1 MSLYHQT
8 GVEQLPYGYKF
19 VGEASFGASV
29 LAITYILIH
38 IKAQLTWRH
47 MPASMTPP
55 GTTADATDDRD
66 DLVFADEADAPF
78 TAAQSGATPAA
89 GCAASAAWRILVV
102 DDDADVH
109 STTTFALKGVEMQG
123 RPLAFLHA
131 YSAEEA
137 RALLARETDI
147 AVVLLDVVME
157 RPDAGLQLVR
167 QIREELGMIE
177 VRIILRTGQPG
188 YAPELDAIRGYD
200 INDYRTKS
208 ELTRTKLY
216 TAVAAAVRSYAQLR
230 DLAASRA
237 GLEQILGAGAQ
248 LMALHGVRDAARGV
262 LRQLGALLGR
272 PPTGVLCV
280 RESGHARPDTV
291 RVVAGAGEHAAL
303 EGAELGA
310 GRHGAIAEAALR
322 ALDARRRTHG
332 DGWLTLHLRGKAGR
346 DFVACLPFERPLGEL
361 ECRLLDVFASVAAVS
376 LENVELVT
384 HLNQAAFRD
393 QLTGLPNRTRLVEL
407 IDAAL
412 AGPQRDSATLALVDL
427 DHFAETNDA
436 LGHHFGDLLLVAV
449 GRRLASRLKGGPG
462 ARVEV
467 ARIGAD
473 IFCVLGDAS
482 AVQPAP
488 IAALFREP
496 FRIDGQD
503 VQVSGTL
510 GLVRLGEHDGSG
522 ADALKD
528 ADIALKRAK
537 SQQRAGH
544 FYFSR
549 SMGVEIRERV
559 RMMHALR
566 SGFRRGELFLAYQ
579 PQVDLATSRPFGAE
593 ALLRWRTEDGRLVG
607 PDRFIPIAEY
617 SGLIVDIGEW
627 VLRQA
632 LAELVRLRAGGHHA
646 FTMSVNVSQVQFR
659 HPHFVD
665 MLRRALDDTGAPPD
679 YVELEITESM
689 AMEEPALLVEKLA
702 QVKRTGVSIAID
714 DFGTGFSSLSHLQR
728 LQVDRLKIDRTFV
741 TEITGSARGSS
752 IAEMVIQ
759 LGRNLG
765 LSVIAEGVEDER
777 EAQILRNLGCPLA
790 QGYLFA
796 RPLSP
801 QALLA
806 WLDDQAL
813 TRAA

>member
-1 MSLYHQT
+1 MSAPMPPQGIPT
-8 GVEQLPYGYKF
+8 QAS
-19 VGEASFGASV
+19 GE
-29 LAITYILIH
+29 
-38 IKAQLTWRH
+38 
-47 MPASMTPP
+47 
-55 GTTADATDDRD
+55 RD
-66 DLVFADEADAPF
+66 DLVFADEADA
-78 TAAQSGATPAA
+78 SVPAA
-89 GCAASAAWRILVV
+89 GIPPWRILVV

-109 STTTFALKGVEMQG
+109 STTTFALKNVEMQG
-123 RPLAFLHA
+123 RPLEFLHA
-131 YSAEEA
+131 YSARAA
-137 RALLARETDI
+137 RIILEQQPDI
-147 AVVLLDVVME
+147 AVILLDVVME

-188 YAPELDAIRGYD
+188 YAPEIEAIRGYD

-216 TAVAAAVRSYAQLR
+216 TAVAAAIRSYQQLR
-230 DLAASRA
+230 ALDASRA
-237 GLEQILGAGAQ
+237 GLEHILSAGAS
-248 LMALHGVRDAARGV
+248 LMALHGVRDVAQGV
-262 LRQLGALLGR
+262 LRQAATLLGQE
-272 PPTGVLCV
+272 PAGVLCV
-280 RESGHARPDTV
+280 RESGQGRPDILH
-291 RVVAGAGEHAAL
+291 VVGALGEHAQL
-303 EGAELGA
+303 EGRELSPQRHPALARVA
-310 GRHGAIAEAALR
+310 GRTLEDRGGVEA
-322 ALDARRRTHG
+322 
-332 DGWLTLHLRGKAGR
+332 DGWLSLHFPGKAGR
-346 DFVACLPFERPLGEL
+346 DFAACIPFARQVADLER
-361 ECRLLDVFASVAAVS
+361 RLLEVFASVVAVG
-376 LENVELVT
+376 LDNVELVT

-407 IDAAL
+407 IDALL
-412 AGPQRDSATLALVDL
+412 ASPQRARAALALVDI

-436 LGHHFGDLLLVAV
+436 LGHHFGDLLLMAV
-449 GRRLASRLKGGPG
+449 GKRLKSRLDPQL
-462 ARVEV
+462 EV
-467 ARIGAD
+467 ARIGGD
-473 IFCVLGDAS
+473 IFCVLGDAGV
-482 AVQPAP
+482 VQPAT
-488 IAALFREP
+488 IQALFRVP
-496 FRIDGQD
+496 FHIDGQD
-503 VQVSGTL
+503 VQVSSTL
-510 GLVRLGEHDGSG
+510 GLVRLCEHDGSG
-522 ADALKD
+522 VDALKD

-566 SGFRRGELFLAYQ
+566 SGFQRGELFLAYQ
-579 PQVDLATSRPFGAE
+579 PQVDLASKRPFGAE

-607 PDRFIPIAEY
+607 PERFIPIAEY

-632 LAELVRLRAGGHHA
+632 LAELVRLRAAGHQQ

-659 HPHFVD
+659 HPQFVD
-665 MLRRALDDTGAPPD
+665 MLRRALELTGAPPEF
-679 YVELEITESM
+679 VELEITESM

-728 LQVDRLKIDRTFV
+728 LQIDRLKIDRTFV

-777 EAQILRNLGCPLA
+777 QAHILRALGCPLA
-790 QGYLFA
+790 QGFLFA

-801 QALLA
+801 EALLEWLGNQALIE
-806 WLDDQAL
+806 
-813 TRAA
+813 AA

>member
-1 MSLYHQT
+1 MR
-8 GVEQLPYGYKF
+8 
-19 VGEASFGASV
+19 A
-29 LAITYILIH
+29 
-38 IKAQLTWRH
+38 RH
-47 MPASMTPP
+47 GP
-55 GTTADATDDRD
+55 
-66 DLVFADEADAPF
+66 
-78 TAAQSGATPAA
+78 
-89 GCAASAAWRILVV
+89 
-102 DDDADVH
+102 
-109 STTTFALKGVEMQG
+109 G
-123 RPLAFLHA
+123 RPD
-131 YSAEEA
+131 SM
-137 RALLARETDI
+137 RVI
-147 AVVLLDVVME
+147 A
-157 RPDAGLQLVR
+157 A
-167 QIREELGMIE
+167 
-177 VRIILRTGQPG
+177 
-188 YAPELDAIRGYD
+188 
-200 INDYRTKS
+200 
-208 ELTRTKLY
+208 
-216 TAVAAAVRSYAQLR
+216 
-230 DLAASRA
+230 
-237 GLEQILGAGAQ
+237 
-248 LMALHGVRDAARGV
+248 
-262 LRQLGALLGR
+262 
-272 PPTGVLCV
+272 
-280 RESGHARPDTV
+280 
-291 RVVAGAGEHAAL
+291 AGEHAAL
-303 EGAELGA
+303 AGTELSGAE
-310 GRHGAIAEAALR
+310 HGEVAQAVCRTLEQ
-322 ALDARRRTHG
+322 RRRLDG
-332 DGWLTLHLRGKAGR
+332 GGWLSLYFAGKAGR
-346 DFVACLPFERPLGEL
+346 DFAACIPYERPVGEL

-412 AGPQRDSATLALVDL
+412 AGPQRNAATLAIVDL

-449 GRRLASRLKGGPG
+449 GRRLEERLKHYP
-462 ARVEV
+462 AAKLEV
-467 ARIGAD
+467 ARIGGD
-473 IFCVLGDAS
+473 IFCVLGDAA
-482 AVQPAP
+482 AVQPAT

-503 VQVSGTL
+503 VQVSATL
-510 GLVRLGEHDGSG
+510 GLVRLLDHDGSG

-566 SGFRRGELFLAYQ
+566 SGFQRGELFLAYQ

-593 ALLRWRTEDGRLVG
+593 ALLRWRTEDGRMIG

-632 LAELVRLRAGGHHA
+632 LAELVRLRTKGHRD

-659 HPHFVD
+659 HPHFVE
-665 MLRRALDDTGAPPD
+665 MLRRALEDTGAPAD

-689 AMEEPALLVEKLA
+689 AMEEPALLIEKLA

-728 LQVDRLKIDRTFV
+728 LQVDRLKIDRAFV

-777 EAQILRNLGCPLA
+777 QAHILRTLGCPLA
-790 QGYLFA
+790 QGFLFA

-801 QALLA
+801 EALLE
-806 WLDDQAL
+806 WLGKQAL
-813 TRAA
+813 TEAA

>member
-1 MSLYHQT
+1 MSAPMPPMGTLTQT
-8 GVEQLPYGYKF
+8 CG
-19 VGEASFGASV
+19 
-29 LAITYILIH
+29 
-38 IKAQLTWRH
+38 
-47 MPASMTPP
+47 
-55 GTTADATDDRD
+55 DRD
-66 DLVFADEADAPF
+66 DLVFADEA
-78 TAAQSGATPAA
+78 GPALPASA
-89 GCAASAAWRILVV
+89 GAAWRILVV

-109 STTTFALKGVEMQG
+109 STTTFALKNVEMQG
-123 RPLAFLHA
+123 RPLEFLHA
-131 YSAEEA
+131 YSAREA
-137 RALLARETDI
+137 RAILERQPDI

-188 YAPELDAIRGYD
+188 YAPEIEAIRGYD

-216 TAVAAAVRSYAQLR
+216 TAVAAAVRSYQQLR
-230 DLAASRA
+230 ALDAGRA
-237 GLEQILGAGAQ
+237 GLERIVSAGAS
-248 LMALHGVRDAARGV
+248 LMSLHGVADVAQSV
-262 LRQLGALLGR
+262 LRQAAGLLGQA
-272 PPTGVLCV
+272 PDGVLCV
-280 RESGHARPDTV
+280 RESGQGRPDILHVVAAAGDHARLEGRELSPQRYPV
-291 RVVAGAGEHAAL
+291 LAEVAGRT
-303 EGAELGA
+303 LGA
-310 GRHGAIAEAALR
+310 RSGLEEH
-322 ALDARRRTHG
+322 
-332 DGWLTLHLRGKAGR
+332 GWLSLHFPGKAGR
-346 DFVACLPFERPLGEL
+346 DFAACIPFERQVGDL
-361 ECRLLDVFASVAAVS
+361 ERRLLEVFASVVAVG
-376 LENVELVT
+376 LDNVELVT

-407 IDAAL
+407 IDALL
-412 AGPQRDSATLALVDL
+412 AGPERGTATLALVDL

-449 GRRLASRLKGGPG
+449 GKRLKSRLDP
-462 ARVEV
+462 RLEI
-467 ARIGAD
+467 ARIGGD
-473 IFCVLGDAS
+473 IFCVLGEAG
-482 AVQPAP
+482 AVQPGA
-488 IAALFREP
+488 IQALFRVP
-496 FRIDGQD
+496 FHIDGQD
-503 VQVSGTL
+503 VQVSATL
-510 GLVRLGEHDGSG
+510 GLVRLSEHDGSG

-566 SGFRRGELFLAYQ
+566 SGFQRGELFLAYQ
-579 PQVDLATSRPFGAE
+579 PQVDLGSNRPFGAE

-632 LAELVRLRAGGHHA
+632 LLELVRLRASGHLD

-659 HPHFVD
+659 HPQFVD
-665 MLRRALDDTGAPPD
+665 MLRRALDVTGAPPEF
-679 YVELEITESM
+679 VELEITESM

-765 LSVIAEGVEDER
+765 LSVVAEGVEDER
-777 EAQILRNLGCPLA
+777 QAHILRTLGCPLA
-790 QGYLFA
+790 QGFLYS

-801 QALLA
+801 EALQEWLA
-806 WLDDQAL
+806 KQAL
-813 TRAA
+813 TAAA

>member
-1 MSLYHQT
+1 
-8 GVEQLPYGYKF
+8 
-19 VGEASFGASV
+19 
-29 LAITYILIH
+29 
-38 IKAQLTWRH
+38 
-47 MPASMTPP
+47 MPASITPSGP
-55 GTTADATDDRD
+55 LKDASSDGDVVRD
-66 DLVFADEADAPF
+66 DLVFADEAAV
-78 TAAQSGATPAA
+78 
-89 GCAASAAWRILVV
+89 AASPRPAWRILLV

-109 STTTFALKGVEMQG
+109 STTTFALGNVEMQG

-131 YSAEEA
+131 YSAGDA
-137 RALLARETDI
+137 FDLLARERDI
-147 AVVLLDVVME
+147 AVILLDVVME
-157 RPDAGLQLVR
+157 RADAGLLLVR
-167 QIREELGMIE
+167 RIRDELGLHD

-188 YAPELDAIRGYD
+188 YAPEMEAIRGYD

-216 TAVAAAVRSYAQLR
+216 TTVAAAIRSYQQIRALDANRIGMERIVAACAELMTLHGVRNVAAGILAQAGRLVGQPPEGVLCSRDGGHGRPETLRAVAAAGACRNLEGLELTGQFA
-230 DLAASRA
+230 LAAERTL
-237 GLEQILGAGAQ
+237 LE
-248 LMALHGVRDAARGV
+248 
-262 LRQLGALLGR
+262 RQ
-272 PPTGVLCV
+272 C
-280 RESGHARPDTV
+280 
-291 RVVAGAGEHAAL
+291 
-303 EGAELGA
+303 GAE
-310 GRHGAIAEAALR
+310 
-322 ALDARRRTHG
+322 
-332 DGWLTLHLRGKAGR
+332 DGLLNMYFPGKAGR
-346 DFVACLPFERPLGEL
+346 DFAACIPLDRPVDEVER
-361 ECRLLDVFASVAAVS
+361 RLLQVFCGMVAVC
-376 LENVELVT
+376 LDNCELVT
-384 HLNQAAFRD
+384 SLNQSAFHD
-393 QLTGLPNRTRLVEL
+393 PLTALPNRTRMVEL
-407 IDAAL
+407 LEATL
-412 AGPQRDSATLALVDL
+412 AGPRGAAPVLALVDL

-449 GRRLASRLKGGPG
+449 GQRLKSRLAQGLEIG
-462 ARVEV
+462 
-467 ARIGAD
+467 RIGGD
-473 IFCVLGDAS
+473 IFCVLGDAD
-482 AVQPAP
+482 AVQPDQ
-488 IAALFREP
+488 IQALFRES

-503 VQVSGTL
+503 VLVSATL
-510 GLVRLGEHDGSG
+510 GLVRLLEHDGSG

-566 SGFRRGELFLAYQ
+566 SGFQRGQLFLHYQ
-579 PQVDLATSRPFGAE
+579 PQVDLSTNRPFGAE
-593 ALLRWRTEDGRLVG
+593 ALLRWRLDDGRLVP

-617 SGLIVDIGEW
+617 SGLIVEIGEW

-632 LAELVRLRAGGHHA
+632 CAELMRLRAAGHLD

-665 MLRRALDDTGAPPD
+665 MLQRALADTGAPPD
-679 YVELEITESM
+679 YIELEITESM

-752 IAEMVIQ
+752 IAQMVVQ

-777 EAQILRNLGCPLA
+777 QAQILRQLGCPLA
-790 QGYLFA
+790 QGFLYA

-801 QALLA
+801 EGLLE
-806 WLDDQAL
+806 WLAGNPI

>member
-1 MSLYHQT
+1 
-8 GVEQLPYGYKF
+8 
-19 VGEASFGASV
+19 
-29 LAITYILIH
+29 
-38 IKAQLTWRH
+38 
-47 MPASMTPP
+47 MPASITPSVP
-55 GTTADATDDRD
+55 MKDDRGSDHLASD
-66 DLVFADEADAPF
+66 DLVFADEG
-78 TAAQSGATPAA
+78 AA
-89 GCAASAAWRILVV
+89 AASSRPAWRILVV

-109 STTTFALKGVEMQG
+109 STTTFALGNVEMQG

-131 YSAEEA
+131 YSASEA
-137 RALLARETDI
+137 FEALAREDDI

-157 RPDAGLQLVR
+157 RADAGLRLVR
-167 QIREELGMIE
+167 RIRDELGLHDL
-177 VRIILRTGQPG
+177 RIILRTGQPG
-188 YAPELDAIRGYD
+188 YAPEMEAISGYD

-216 TAVAAAVRSYAQLR
+216 TTVAAAIRSYQQIRALEANR
-230 DLAASRA
+230 LGMERIVAACA
-237 GLEQILGAGAQ
+237 E
-248 LMALHGVRDAARGV
+248 LMALHGVRDVA
-262 LRQLGALLGR
+262 LGILAQVGR
-272 PPTGVLCV
+272 LVGQAPEGVLCT
-280 RESGHARPDTV
+280 RDSGHGRAETLRAV
-291 RVVAGAGEHAAL
+291 AAAGACRHLDGRELNGQFALAA
-303 EGAELGA
+303 E
-310 GRHGAIAEAALR
+310 R
-322 ALDARRRTHG
+322 ALLTRQCAAE
-332 DGWLTLHLRGKAGR
+332 DGLLTMYFPGKAGR
-346 DFVACLPFERPLGEL
+346 DFVACIPLDRPIDEVER
-361 ECRLLDVFASVAAVS
+361 RLLKVFCGMVAVC
-376 LENVELVT
+376 LDNCELVT
-384 HLNQAAFRD
+384 HLNKSAFHD
-393 QLTGLPNRTRLVEL
+393 PLTGLPNRTRVVEL
-407 IDAAL
+407 IDAIL
-412 AGPQRDSATLALVDL
+412 AGPRRAGAVLALVDL

-436 LGHHFGDLLLVAV
+436 LGHHFGDLLLVSV
-449 GRRLASRLKGGPG
+449 GQRLKSRLAPG
-462 ARVEV
+462 LEIG
-467 ARIGAD
+467 RIGGD
-473 IFCVLGDAS
+473 IFCVLGEAD
-482 AVQPAP
+482 AVQPAQVQ
-488 IAALFREP
+488 ALFRES

-503 VQVSGTL
+503 VQVSATL
-510 GLVRLGEHDGSG
+510 GLVRLQEHDGSG

-566 SGFRRGELFLAYQ
+566 SGFQRGQLFLHYQ
-579 PQVDLATSRPFGAE
+579 PQVDLATDRPFGAE
-593 ALLRWRTEDGRLVG
+593 ALLRWRLDDGRLVP

-632 LAELVRLRAGGHHA
+632 CAELMRLRAAGHRD

-659 HPHFVD
+659 HPHFLE
-665 MLRRALDDTGAPPD
+665 MLRRALDDTGAPPEF
-679 YVELEITESM
+679 VELEITESM

-728 LQVDRLKIDRTFV
+728 LQVDRLKIDRAFV

-752 IAEMVIQ
+752 IAQMVVQ

-777 EAQILRNLGCPLA
+777 QAQILRQLGCPLA
-790 QGYLFA
+790 QGFLYA

-801 QALLA
+801 EGLLE
-806 WLDDQAL
+806 WLAGKPE